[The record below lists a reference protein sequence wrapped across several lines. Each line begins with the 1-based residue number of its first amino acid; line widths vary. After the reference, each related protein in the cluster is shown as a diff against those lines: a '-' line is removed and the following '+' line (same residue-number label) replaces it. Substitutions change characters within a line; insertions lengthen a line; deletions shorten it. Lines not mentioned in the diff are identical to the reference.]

1 MKITTWLVFILLL
14 FFGAGQSHAVTL
26 QVNGSGLL
34 TGATGVGVNGAV
46 YDVMFMDGS
55 CNSLF
60 NNCNPDSFIFNT
72 QASALNAAQALLDTV
87 LIDAGGV
94 NFDTEPETVRG
105 CTSGTEECT
114 LFTPYFTDGT
124 DVEVVFT
131 ANKQSVNFDEICPVP
146 GCGLP
151 STLSASNDQFIG
163 PGSPTLDS
171 TYAVW
176 KTPGSGD
183 SAPIPEPATILML
196 STGLLGLAG
205 YRWQKRSCE
214 RMRHR

>member
-1 MKITTWLVFILLL
+1 MKITIGFFFILLL
-14 FFGAGQSHAVTL
+14 FGGAGQGHAVTL

-72 QASALNAAQALLDTV
+72 QASALNASQALLDTV

-94 NFDTEPETVRG
+94 NFDTEPEAVRG
-105 CTSGTEECT
+105 CTTGTQECSI
-114 LFTPYFTDGT
+114 LTPYLTDGT
-124 DVEVVFT
+124 NVTTAFT
-131 ANKQSVNFDEICPVP
+131 VNGQSVNFDEILP
-146 GCGLP
+146 GTP
-151 STLSASNDQFIG
+151 
-163 PGSPTLDS
+163 PGIFTNSEIPGGGISLDI

-176 KTPGSGD
+176 KTPGPGD
-183 SAPIPEPATILML
+183 SAPIPEPATVLML

-205 YRWQKRSCE
+205 YRWQKRSRE
-214 RMRHR
+214 RIFQG